1 MLSLLE
7 LLMTQQIKQKIC
19 FKYIEG
25 NTKYLAIKGMRGG
38 RGLGLGGGV
47 WGRLSESVRKFRYY
61 LKKKVFV
68 TSFPFFKFSHQVFT
82 SGDII
87 FHKFLNFE

>member
-38 RGLGLGGGV
+38 RGLGVGV
-47 WGRLSESVRKFRYY
+47 GE
-61 LKKKVFV
+61 
-68 TSFPFFKFSHQVFT
+68 
-82 SGDII
+82 D
-87 FHKFLNFE
+87 